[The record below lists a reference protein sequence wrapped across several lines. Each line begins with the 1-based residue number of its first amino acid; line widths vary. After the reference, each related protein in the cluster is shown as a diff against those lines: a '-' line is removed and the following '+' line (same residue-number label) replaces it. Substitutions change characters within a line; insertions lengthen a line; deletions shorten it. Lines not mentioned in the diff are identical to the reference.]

1 MTNRPT
7 DRPPFTATISTPTQT
22 KDVIQEDKLVLGTYK
37 VASDNPATGTLVVQY
52 GDANKNQLNIH
63 RKPFR
68 MEMLVDGEPAIDV
81 NSRDMFYF
89 EHHRRRDGQVE
100 VDATAAAAAG
110 TDAAAAPDATATAK
124 KIVDYN
130 EHGHAIYEDG
140 TTSADEAK
148 TEEQKEEEAS
158 PVGADEA
165 WEESFGGHTDSKP
178 FGPASVGVDLTFRG
192 AKHVYG
198 IPEHATSLA
207 LKPTTGQG
215 GDTYAEPYRLYNL
228 DVFEYELD
236 VPMALYGVIPLMLSH
251 GIGDGSRGGRTVG
264 AFWMN
269 PTETFVD
276 VDAPAAEQSV
286 ATQWMSESGVADL
299 FLLPGPSPAHIFR
312 QYADMTGTAA
322 LPPLF
327 ALAYH
332 QCRWNYRDE
341 ADVRMVDSKFEEH
354 DFPYDVLWLDIEHT
368 DGKRY
373 FTWDKNLFP
382 NPKQMIDD
390 VSAHGRKM
398 VTIVDPHIKRD
409 GGYYIHN
416 DAQANGVYVQQKGGG
431 GAEFDGWCWPGSSSY
446 VDFTNPKAR
455 QWWSDQ
461 FAFDKY
467 EGSTADLYTWN
478 DMNEPSVFNGP
489 EVSMQKDNVNMD
501 GVEHREWH
509 NMYGFYQQWATADGQ
524 VNRHADKNE
533 RPFVLSR
540 AFFAGSQ
547 KHGAIWTGDNAGQW
561 SHLKIAQPMILT
573 ANIAG
578 LPFIGADVGGFFG
591 NPDSELFTRWMQAGA
606 YHPFFRAHAH
616 HDSKRREPWVFGDAV
631 LADLRKAVLARWVGG
646 WVGWLV

>member
-1 MTNRPT
+1 
-7 DRPPFTATISTPTQT
+7 
-22 KDVIQEDKLVLGTYK
+22 
-37 VASDNPATGTLVVQY
+37 
-52 GDANKNQLNIH
+52 
-63 RKPFR
+63 
-68 MEMLVDGEPAIDV
+68 
-81 NSRDMFYF
+81 MFYF
-89 EHHRRRDGQVE
+89 EHHRSREGKVE
-100 VDATAAAAAG
+100 EGDAPMDAVAAAEAS
-110 TDAAAAPDATATAK
+110 TK

-140 TTSADEAK
+140 TTSNDAYHEKKGGDGGAAAAAVS
-148 TEEQKEEEAS
+148 TAEEDGS

-178 FGPASVGVDLTFRG
+178 RGPASVGTDITFRNS
-192 AKHVYG
+192 KHVYG
-198 IPEHATSLA
+198 IPEHASSLA
-207 LKPTTGQG
+207 LKPTTGNG
-215 GDTYAEPYRLYNL
+215 AGTYDEPYRLYNL
-228 DVFEYELD
+228 DVFEYDLD
-236 VPMALYGVIPLMLSH
+236 VPMALYGSIPLMLSH
-251 GIGDGSRGGRTVG
+251 GTKHSVA

-269 PTETFVD
+269 PSEAFID
-276 VDAPAAEQSV
+276 VDAPAPDAAGRDQI

-299 FLLPGPSPAHIFR
+299 FLLPGPSPEAVFG
-312 QYADMTGTAA
+312 QYADLTGTLA

-327 ALAYH
+327 ALGYH

-341 ADVRMVDSKFEEH
+341 ADVKTVDEKFEEH

-368 DGKRY
+368 EGKRY

-382 NPKQMIDD
+382 DPKKMIDS
-390 VSAHGRKM
+390 VASRGRKM

-409 GGYYIHN
+409 SGYYVH
-416 DAQANGVYVQQKGGG
+416 DSAQANGVYVRDKGGS
-431 GAEFDGWCWPGSSSY
+431 AEFDGWCWPGSSSY

-455 QWWSDQ
+455 DWWADQ

-489 EVSMQKDNVNMD
+489 EVSMQKDAKNID

-509 NMYGFYQQWATADGQ
+509 NMYGYYQQWATADGQ
-524 VNRHADKNE
+524 VKRHADKNE

-547 KHGAIWTGDNAGQW
+547 KHGAIWTGDNAGKW
-561 SHLKIAQPMILT
+561 DHLAIAQPMILT
-573 ANIAG
+573 ANVAG

-591 NPDSELFTRWMQAGA
+591 NPDTELFTRWMQAGA

-616 HDSKRREPWVFGDAV
+616 HDSKRREPWVFGDVV
-631 LADLRKAVLARWVGG
+631 LKDLRKAVLQRCVWARTWGGEGGRVGEG
-646 WVGWLV
+646 GVEGGEAREREVEWRGGGETETERVMISACE